1 MIKFTKMQGCGNDY
15 IYINLIDQNVKN
27 LEALSIEMSKRH
39 FCVGADG
46 IITIDKS
53 KTCDFKMRIFN
64 ADGSE
69 GNMCGNGVRCV
80 GKYVYDNHL
89 TDKRQIT
96 VETKSGVKILD
107 LHTTDNNT
115 VDMVSVDMGK
125 ASFTPESIPVYSKD
139 EVIDREVE
147 INGAKYNITAVSM
160 GNPHSVIYTK
170 DIDSLDLVSMG
181 PHFESYKLFPERV
194 NTEFV
199 EKLGDNHFKMRV
211 YERGSAETYACGT
224 GACAVASA
232 SCKLGLA
239 EFNKRIRVDL
249 IGGSLYIT
257 VKPDFTVI
265 MEGPAK
271 RVYEGVYYED

>member
-15 IYINLIDQNVKN
+15 IYINLIDQNVKK
-27 LEALSIEMSKRH
+27 LDELAIEMSKRH

-53 KTCDFKMRIFN
+53 KSCDFKMRIFN

-89 TDKRQIT
+89 TDKKQIT
-96 VETKSGVKILD
+96 VETKSGVKTLD
-107 LHTTDNNT
+107 LHITDDNT

-139 EVIDREVE
+139 PVIDREVI
-147 INGAKYNITAVSM
+147 INNNKYNITAVSM
-160 GNPHSVIYTK
+160 GNPHSVIYINN
-170 DIDSLDLVSMG
+170 IDSLDLVSMG
-181 PHFESYKLFPERV
+181 PYFENYKLFPERV

-199 EKLGDNHFKMRV
+199 EKIGDNHFKMRV

-239 EFNKRIRVDL
+239 EFDKPIRVDL
-249 IGGSLYIT
+249 VGGTLYIT